1 MKCWISNKFSICPT
15 FDQFGKQNFTL
26 TKGTDMQI
34 KNYRKCLFTRE
45 VCYILKRLAADSL
58 IIAFF
63 IKKAMFVE

>member
-1 MKCWISNKFSICPT
+1 
-15 FDQFGKQNFTL
+15 
-26 TKGTDMQI
+26 MQI

-63 IKKAMFVE
+63 VKKAMFVE